1 MMVPYQKYQNI
12 LICEKDYFKAHCF
25 AHYFYFPFRHSSI
38 MNSVS
43 GYHEKKRLKMRS
55 QQLTRKTYN
64 TAKLTL
70 TFLFQLEITGELC
83 FIVGGKTGL
92 FFFKPEASSIRD
104 P

>member
-1 MMVPYQKYQNI
+1 
-12 LICEKDYFKAHCF
+12 
-25 AHYFYFPFRHSSI
+25 
-38 MNSVS
+38 
-43 GYHEKKRLKMRS
+43 MRT